1 MIIREK
7 FMELEGVLRTVYN
20 ISAKTRVDY
29 IPRFFNVE
37 KSTRS
42 EEKHFGTGSIGLMKP
57 WTGTVTYDNIG
68 KRWETR
74 YRHKKYSNGIQVER
88 EIIDFKEYGEVKRET
103 RQLEYS
109 VYLTYQTHG
118 ASVFNNAF
126 DTAYTGADGKPL
138 CAAKTA
144 GHPYAP
150 DNTADTWY
158 NADSLDLTPANID
171 KVRNAMIDFKD
182 DRGNVLGVQPNAL
195 IFGNYYWKKAKEILG
210 SKNVPY
216 EQTNTMNVWNQEDIE
231 PMYLPWLQ
239 GKKWFMADKEM
250 MKLYLNW
257 YNARKPVLEYDDNF
271 QTEVAYYKVV
281 GMWSFNWDE
290 AFWLF
295 GNKLD

>member
-7 FMELEGVLRTVYN
+7 FLELEGVLKTVYD
-20 ISAKTRVDY
+20 IAAKKRVDY

-57 WTGTVTYDNIG
+57 WTGTVNYDSVG

-74 YRHKKYSNGIQVER
+74 YRHKKYSNGLQIEEEVVR
-88 EIIDFKEYGEVKRET
+88 FKEYEEAKRLT
-103 RQLEYS
+103 RKLEYS

-118 ASVFNNAF
+118 ASIWNNAF
-126 DTAYTGADGKPL
+126 DTAYPLADGKPL
-138 CAAKTA
+138 CAVAAA
-144 GHPYAP
+144 GHPFSP
-150 DNTADTWY
+150 DNATDTQG
-158 NADSLDLTPANID
+158 NAFALDMTPANID
-171 KVRNAMIDFKD
+171 AIRSKMIDFKD

-216 EQTNTMNVWNQEDIE
+216 EMTNTMNVWAQEDIT
-231 PMYLPWLQ
+231 PIFCPWIL
-239 GKKWFMADKEM
+239 GKKWFLVDMEM

-257 YNARKPVLEYDDNF
+257 YNARKPSLEYEDNF
-271 QTEVAYYKVV
+271 NTEVGSYKTV
-281 GMWSFNWDE
+281 GQWSYGADE
-290 AFWLF
+290 WFF
-295 GNKLD
+295 VGGSKID